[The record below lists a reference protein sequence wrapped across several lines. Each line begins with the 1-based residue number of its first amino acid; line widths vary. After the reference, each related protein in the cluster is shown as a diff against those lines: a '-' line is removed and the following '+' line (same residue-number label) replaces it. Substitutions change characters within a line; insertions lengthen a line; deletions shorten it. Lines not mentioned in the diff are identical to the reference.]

1 MVVRRMRMMRVV
13 WVMCMWVVRVVW
25 MVWVMCMWVVRVV
38 WVVVMAVS
46 ITT

>member
-1 MVVRRMRMMRVV
+1 
-13 WVMCMWVVRVVW
+13 VW